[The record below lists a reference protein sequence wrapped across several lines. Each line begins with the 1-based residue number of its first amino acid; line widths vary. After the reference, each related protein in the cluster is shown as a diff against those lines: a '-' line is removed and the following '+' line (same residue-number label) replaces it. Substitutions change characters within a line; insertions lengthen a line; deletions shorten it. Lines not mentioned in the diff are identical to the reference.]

1 MRYDFRF
8 LFNILVIGTIIRYR
22 KFILPIL
29 LLLLLI
35 GIEAYFWSVANENDT
50 MIGVEVLSY
59 IMFLLVF
66 SAKVA
71 DMVWLIKVYKKH
83 KEVFRGNC

>member
-35 GIEAYFWSVANENDT
+35 GLDVYLWSVANENDIT
-50 MIGVEVLSY
+50 IGVEVFFY
-59 IMFLLVF
+59 IMFILVF
-66 SAKVA
+66 PAKVI
-71 DMVWLIKVYKKH
+71 DIVWLIKIYKKH

>member
-1 MRYDFRF
+1 MRYDLRF
-8 LFNILVIGTIIRYR
+8 LFNILVIGTIIRYC

-29 LLLLLI
+29 LLLILI
-35 GIEAYFWSVANENDT
+35 GIEAYFLSVANENNIT
-50 MIGVEVLSY
+50 IGIEILSY

-71 DMVWLIKVYKKH
+71 DMVWLIKIYKKH
-83 KEVFRGNC
+83 KGG

>member
-1 MRYDFRF
+1 MRYDLRF
-8 LFNILVIGTIIRYR
+8 LFNILVIGTIIRYC

-35 GIEAYFWSVANENDT
+35 GIEAYFLSVANENNIT
-50 MIGVEVLSY
+50 IGIKILSY

-71 DMVWLIKVYKKH
+71 DMVWLIKIYKKH
-83 KEVFRGNC
+83 KGG

>member
-1 MRYDFRF
+1 MRYDLRF
-8 LFNILVIGTIIRYR
+8 LFNILVIGMIIRYC

-35 GIEAYFWSVANENDT
+35 GIEAYFLSVANENNIT
-50 MIGVEVLSY
+50 IGIKILSY

-71 DMVWLIKVYKKH
+71 DMVWLIKIYKKH
-83 KEVFRGNC
+83 KGG

>member
-1 MRYDFRF
+1 MRYDLRF
-8 LFNILVIGTIIRYR
+8 LFNILVIGTIIRYC

-35 GIEAYFWSVANENDT
+35 GIEAYFLSVSNENNIT
-50 MIGVEVLSY
+50 IGIKILSY

-71 DMVWLIKVYKKH
+71 DMVWLIKIYKKH
-83 KEVFRGNC
+83 KGG